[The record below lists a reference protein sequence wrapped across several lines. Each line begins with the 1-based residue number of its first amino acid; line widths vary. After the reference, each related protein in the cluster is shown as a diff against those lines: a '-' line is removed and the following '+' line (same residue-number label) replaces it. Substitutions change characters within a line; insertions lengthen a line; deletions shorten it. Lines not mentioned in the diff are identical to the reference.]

1 MYCTNIHSTMSNRR
15 VAIFPVSQALGAPSA
30 LGKDL
35 SQELLAHEST
45 TTTLQKAH
53 QLLPIPSPY
62 PLVLPEV
69 DKHGTRFGNS
79 SQGMNEPDVGSFAY
93 TVPPKNPERIAYRLL
108 YRLQFGNGNFVTV
121 AEPRILSKSAELPE
135 GLIQSKEHI
144 LCEMNAF
151 YEREIEL
158 VMIKELQDSIWAKQA
173 TYLRENTGESVVKC
187 LDIFQHEG
195 KHYAVYEYITLSLFE
210 LQANPLF
217 DDLSLASVMGQI
229 LPSLAKL
236 EAKGLEHGQLTTS
249 NILIDLHGTVKLC
262 RYPIAEPRRNH
273 RTKDYH
279 RGL

>member
-1 MYCTNIHSTMSNRR
+1 
-15 VAIFPVSQALGAPSA
+15 
-30 LGKDL
+30 
-35 SQELLAHEST
+35 
-45 TTTLQKAH
+45 
-53 QLLPIPSPY
+53 
-62 PLVLPEV
+62 
-69 DKHGTRFGNS
+69 
-79 SQGMNEPDVGSFAY
+79 
-93 TVPPKNPERIAYRLL
+93 
-108 YRLQFGNGNFVTV
+108 
-121 AEPRILSKSAELPE
+121 
-135 GLIQSKEHI
+135 
-144 LCEMNAF
+144 MNAF

-249 NILIDLHGTVKLC
+249 NILIDLHGTVKLWGYEHLQD
-262 RYPIAEPRRNH
+262 RSGHSRNISDLEAIVSRLMQGYINNEGGTPKIDDKGRWPAKSHAIRFFSAMQDAQTISHLKDDPLLKLPWRKFHLQKIANLTNIWSFRVHEE
-273 RTKDYH
+273 
-279 RGL
+279 